1 MPQTKEKIILFI
13 DEASALLCMNLS
25 PISEQMQFL
34 SRSIFMLLTH
44 LVAKKKDQVDVTK
57 KNQAFRAVRRALFKY
72 KAYVTGLLTD
82 TNSSVA
88 NLAPQLEH
96 DPSVCIFGNP

>member
-1 MPQTKEKIILFI
+1 M
-13 DEASALLCMNLS
+13 DA
-25 PISEQMQFL
+25 
-34 SRSIFMLLTH
+34 
-44 LVAKKKDQVDVTK
+44 TK

-72 KAYVTGLLTD
+72 KAYITGLLTD

-96 DPSVCIFGNP
+96 DPSVCINNWIPIYFLETLTLLHTISL

>member
-1 MPQTKEKIILFI
+1 
-13 DEASALLCMNLS
+13 
-25 PISEQMQFL
+25 
-34 SRSIFMLLTH
+34 MLLTHYH

-57 KNQAFRAVRRALFKY
+57 KNQAFRAVRRALLQCKD
-72 KAYVTGLLTD
+72 YVTGLLTD

-96 DPSVCIFGNP
+96 DPSVCINNWIPIYFFETLSSLHTMSL